1 MTRAAIHVADIV
13 TDDGRDLYVVTSEEG
28 RSGPGAIFLHWFDEA
43 PNANKSQY
51 LEEAKTLARRG
62 VTSILPQLAFPW
74 QSAPT
79 DTKSDLRRIEDEIE
93 FLHRVHRLLIDDED
107 VDPSRIA
114 VVGHDFG
121 AMYGALLLNTIEA
134 RCAVLVAPTARW
146 SDWFLRF
153 WPITSD
159 RFDYMR
165 ALSRVDPIVAIP
177 TAGCPLLFQFGS
189 SDFYIAPMTG
199 SEMFRAALEPKQML
213 TYDTGHAM
221 DVAAIESDRAVFLV
235 EHLGLD

>member
-1 MTRAAIHVADIV
+1 MTPATSHVADIV
-13 TDDGRDLYVVTSEEG
+13 TDDGRELYVVTPEG
-28 RSGPGAIFLHWFDEA
+28 PASGPGVMFLHWFDEA
-43 PNANKSQY
+43 PNANRSQY
-51 LEEAKTLARRG
+51 LEEARELATRG
-62 VTSILPQLAFPW
+62 VISVLPQLAFPW

-79 DTKSDLRRIEDEIE
+79 DTERDLSRIEDEVE
-93 FLHRVHRLLIDDED
+93 FLRRAHRLLIDNPD

-121 AMYGALLLNTIEA
+121 AMYGALVLETIAA
-134 RCAVLVAPTARW
+134 RCAVLVAPTPRW

-177 TAGCPLLFQFGS
+177 GAGCPLLFQFGS
-189 SDFYIAPMTG
+189 GDFYIAPMTG
-199 SEMFRAALEPKQML
+199 SELFETAIDPKQIL
-213 TYDTGHAM
+213 TYDIGHAM
-221 DVAAIESDRAVFLV
+221 DLEQVESDRVAFLID
-235 EHLGLD
+235 HLGLD